1 MEKEITNMVQETQE
15 TERQRSGFVGILGG
29 LIIGSVAGAVA
40 MLLLAPQSGKKT
52 RMLIQ
57 DKGIELRDRATGMVD
72 EAFEQVRSNSSK
84 IAASGITKADELKE
98 QGQDL
103 LAEQM
108 DRVSAA
114 ARAGKK
120 AIQNVLS

>member
-1 MEKEITNMVQETQE
+1 MEKEITNMVQEIQE
-15 TERQRSGFVGILGG
+15 TERQSSGFVGILGG

-72 EAFEQVRSNSSK
+72 EAFEQVRSNTSK
-84 IAASGITKADELKE
+84 MTTSGLQKADELKQ

-103 LAEQM
+103 LEEQV

>member
-72 EAFEQVRSNSSK
+72 EAFEQVRSNTSK

-103 LAEQM
+103 LAEQI

>member
-1 MEKEITNMVQETQE
+1 MVQEIQE

-72 EAFEQVRSNSSK
+72 EAFEQVRSNTSK
-84 IAASGITKADELKE
+84 MTTSGLQKADELKQ

-103 LAEQM
+103 LEEQV

>member
-1 MEKEITNMVQETQE
+1 MEKEITNMVQEIQE
-15 TERQRSGFVGILGG
+15 TERQSSGFVGILGG

-72 EAFEQVRSNSSK
+72 EAFEQVRSNTSK

>member
-72 EAFEQVRSNSSK
+72 EAFEQVRSNTSK